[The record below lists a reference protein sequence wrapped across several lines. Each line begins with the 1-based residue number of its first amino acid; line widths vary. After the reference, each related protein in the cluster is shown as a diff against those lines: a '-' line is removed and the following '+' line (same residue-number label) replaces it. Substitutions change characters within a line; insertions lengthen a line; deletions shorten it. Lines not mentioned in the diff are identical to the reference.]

1 MKIWFDFTNA
11 PHAHFLSVILRHLS
25 DNHQILSTSR
35 EFCELQ
41 DLLRKKNIN
50 TKSIGKHYKNKFLKG
65 VGFITRTV
73 LLFSY
78 CKRFNL
84 SISCGAGESTY
95 VSKIKRKKSII
106 FSDNDISPSWLY
118 AGLADYFIC
127 PAAFG
132 AERIISQGMDRERIY
147 FYNGYKEDVY
157 IADYLPN
164 PSFLDTTP
172 FREYVVVRPANLSAT
187 YIKMSHKKMLT
198 RPLLTRLA
206 ENKENIIFLPR
217 WRSERSYACGLKNVY
232 IPSGAVNGLD
242 LCYYAKAVFTGAGTL
257 AREAAALGVPA
268 VSFYPGD
275 KLLSVDKAII
285 NEGRLFHSRDVEKI
299 MSYFLNSKKKPPD
312 KRRITAVQKEVFGI
326 LDKVLHNIKKGQL

>member
-1 MKIWFDFTNA
+1 MKIWFDFTNV
-11 PHAHFLSVILRHLS
+11 PHAHFLSVILEHLS
-25 DNHQILSTSR
+25 DKHQILLTSR
-35 EFCELQ
+35 KFCELQ
-41 DLLRKKNIN
+41 DLLHKKNIN
-50 TKSIGKHYKNKFLKG
+50 TKCIGEHYNNKFLKG
-65 VGFITRTV
+65 AGFIKRTA

-78 CKRFNL
+78 CKRFDV
-84 SISCGAGESTY
+84 SISCEAGESTY
-95 VSKIKRKKSII
+95 VSKIKRKKSLI
-106 FSDNDISPSWLY
+106 FSDNDISPSWIY
-118 AGLADYFIC
+118 AGLVDYFIC
-127 PAAFG
+127 PAVFSS
-132 AERIISQGMDRERIY
+132 ERIISQGMDRERIY

-164 PSFLDTTP
+164 PSFLDTIP

-187 YIKMSHKKMLT
+187 YIKASHKKMFAQ
-198 RPLLTRLA
+198 PLLSRLA

-232 IPSGAVNGLD
+232 IPSGAINGLD

-299 MSYFLNSKKKPPD
+299 MSYFLNSEKKPPD
-312 KRRITAVQKEVFGI
+312 RKRITVAQKQVFKI
-326 LDKVLHNIKKGQL
+326 LDKVLHDIERGQL

>member
-1 MKIWFDFTNA
+1 MKIWFDFTNV
-11 PHAHFLSVILRHLS
+11 PHAHFLSVILGHLS
-25 DNHQILSTSR
+25 DRHQILSTSR

-41 DLLRKKNIN
+41 DLLRKKKIN
-50 TKSIGKHYKNKFLKG
+50 SKSIGKHYKNKFLKG
-65 VGFITRTV
+65 AGFIARTA

-78 CKRFNL
+78 CKRFDL
-84 SISCGAGESTY
+84 SIACGAGESTY

-118 AGLADYFIC
+118 TGFADYFIC

-132 AERIISQGMDRERIY
+132 AEKIISQGMDRERIY

-164 PSFLDTTP
+164 PSFLDTIP

-187 YIKMSHKKMLT
+187 YIKRSHKKMFAQ
-198 RPLLTRLA
+198 PLLTRLA
-206 ENKENIIFLPR
+206 KNKENIIFLPR
-217 WRSERSYACGLKNVY
+217 WTSQKSYARGLKNVY
-232 IPSGAVNGLD
+232 IPSGALNGLD

-285 NEGRLFHSRDVEKI
+285 NEGRLFHSRDVEEI
-299 MSYFLNSKKKPPD
+299 MSYFLNSEKKPPEK
-312 KRRITAVQKEVFGI
+312 KRSATAQKQVFEI
-326 LDKVLHNIKKGQL
+326 LDKVLHDIEKG